1 MADDSATQLEKL
13 EATRKKAAAALA
25 EADAQLA
32 NFRNANR
39 GAKLIELK
47 QDIANYG
54 FTAVELFGEA
64 ALPPAKPK
72 AKAKAKRGPAV
83 VKYQDEQGNTW
94 GGGKGP
100 RPKWIVAI
108 QEAGGDVEKYRV
120 KDAAAPDRKAA
131 AQRLVDAGGK
141 APDIAEVPRKRSN

>member
-13 EATRKKAAAALA
+13 EATRNKAAAALA

-32 NFRNANR
+32 DFRKANR
-39 GAKLIELK
+39 GPKLIELK

-100 RPKWIVAI
+100 RPKWVVAI
-108 QEAGGDVEKYRV
+108 QEAGGDIETYRV
-120 KDAAAPDRKAA
+120 AP
-131 AQRLVDAGGK
+131 
-141 APDIAEVPRKRSN
+141 

>member
-32 NFRNANR
+32 DFRKANR
-39 GAKLIELK
+39 GPKLIELQ
-47 QDIANYG
+47 QDIVNYG
-54 FTAVELFGEA
+54 FTSVELFGEA

-120 KDAAAPDRKAA
+120 KDATASDRKAA